1 MIQLG
6 KLLVV
11 LASAESEVPIDET
24 SFINKL
30 IPNWTSFVTQ
40 LAALVVMLILVIII
54 GYKPVKKMLKKRQDY
69 VESTIRDAELSK
81 AQAEKDRKQASEAI
95 IASKNE
101 ASLILKN
108 AKSNAEQ
115 TSAQMISD
123 TNEQIAKMKL
133 QAEEDIARSKQEALD
148 DIHDE
153 MVSIALEAS
162 SELLKREINEKDNA
176 RIVEDFIKEMN

>member
-1 MIQLG
+1 MIQLS

-11 LASAESEVPIDET
+11 LAKAEESAPIDEQ
-24 SFINKL
+24 SFLNKL

-40 LAALVVMLILVIII
+40 LAALIIMIILVIII

-69 VESTIRDAELSK
+69 VESSIRDAELNK
-81 AQAEKDRKQASEAI
+81 AQAEQDRLQASEAI
-95 IASKNE
+95 LASQNE

-108 AKSNAEQ
+108 AKSNAEV
-115 TSAQMISD
+115 TSAQMISE
-123 TNEQIAKMKL
+123 TNEQIVKMKK
-133 QAEEDIARSKQEALD
+133 QAEEDILRSKQEALD

-153 MVSIALEAS
+153 IVNVALAAS

-176 RIVEDFIKEMN
+176 RIVEDFIKEMK

>member
-1 MIQLG
+1 MIQLS

-11 LASAESEVPIDET
+11 LADAEESMPIDEQ
-24 SFINKL
+24 SFLNKL
-30 IPNWTSFVTQ
+30 IPNWTSFVAQ
-40 LAALVVMLILVIII
+40 LLALIFMIIIVIIL

-69 VESTIRDAELSK
+69 VESSIREAELNK
-81 AQAEKDRKQASEAI
+81 AQAEQERLMASETVL
-95 IASKNE
+95 ASQNE

-108 AKSNAEQ
+108 AKANAEKE
-115 TSAQMISD
+115 SAQMLSD

-153 MVSIALEAS
+153 MVSVALAAS

-176 RIVEDFIKEMN
+176 RIVEDFIKEMK

>member
-11 LASAESEVPIDET
+11 LANAESEAPIDET

-30 IPNWTSFVTQ
+30 IPNWTSFVAQ
-40 LAALVVMLILVIII
+40 IAALIVMIIIVIVI

-69 VESTIRDAELSK
+69 VESTIKDAELSK
-81 AQAEKDRKQASEAI
+81 AQAEQDRIQASEAI
-95 IASKNE
+95 LASRNE
-101 ASLILKN
+101 ASLILKT
-108 AKSNAEQ
+108 AKSDAEQ

-133 QAEEDIARSKQEALD
+133 QAEEDIARSRQEALD

-153 MVSIALEAS
+153 MVSIALSAS

-176 RIVEDFIKEMN
+176 RIVEDFIKELN